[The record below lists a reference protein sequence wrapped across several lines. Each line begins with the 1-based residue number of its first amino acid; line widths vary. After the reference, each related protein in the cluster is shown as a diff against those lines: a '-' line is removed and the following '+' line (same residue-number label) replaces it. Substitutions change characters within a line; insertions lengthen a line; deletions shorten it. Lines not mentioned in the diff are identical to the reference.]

1 MYFWSKLMILSYAF
15 LIKKYNA
22 KVKGVIHVGG
32 HIGQEMDIYKKN
44 NVKNLIVFEPQKNPF
59 QKLTKIVDSVNF
71 DNVILVNK
79 ALGNSCQMIEMIC
92 NEDGLCS
99 SILNPKHVLVQYPDI
114 IFNKKEIVEMVTM
127 DSMIDKN
134 HDYNFLN
141 MDTQGYELEV
151 LKGSKKTL
159 EKIDYVYTE
168 VNNTEV
174 YENNA
179 MIEEIDEFLQDYNMI
194 RVETDWM
201 GVTWGDA
208 FYIKQE
214 LL

>member
-1 MYFWSKLMILSYAF
+1 MILSYAF

-59 QKLTKIVDSVNF
+59 QKLTKIVNSVNF